1 MEPTT
6 APSAGGA
13 AAAGG
18 GAAGAGGDSQGND
31 ALSQAFDAAIQKAQ
45 KTLEITTEKGAE
57 LYAMKQRPQ

>member
-1 MEPTT
+1 METT
-6 APSAGGA
+6 AAPSAGGA

-18 GAAGAGGDSQGND
+18 GAGAAGGDSQGND